1 MSKFTLI
8 TNKLPNGDIDFR
20 VIDKKTGQAQIPI
33 KDYFFKFNPD
43 IEVIEEIGKIAYYSN
58 YQKTESRL
66 DNVIQTDNF
75 YTFEQ
80 LINHKMT
87 VERQIK
93 NLKLHRIVKNFTIAN
108 KFKKKKKK
116 APLTKEEMKSLE
128 NSLDLTLDVIKDA
141 IKFTTDTILDVED
154 VDKYASAYVLH
165 IMAMRQLKASNMYQE
180 FITKHPNQEL
190 EHNILNQQ
198 HAEYEQIKQYQL
210 TKKKK

>member
-66 DNVIQTDNF
+66 SNIIQADNF
-75 YTFEQ
+75 QTFEQ
-80 LINHKMT
+80 LITHKMA
-87 VERQIK
+87 VEKQIK
-93 NLKLHRIVKNFTIAN
+93 NLRLHRIVKKITI
-108 KFKKKKKK
+108 KKKKKK
-116 APLTKEEMKSLE
+116 IPLTKEEMKSLA
-128 NSLDLTLDVIKDA
+128 NSLNLTLDVIKDA
-141 IKFTTDTILDVED
+141 IDFITDTILDVED

-180 FITKHPNQEL
+180 FITMYPNQKL
-190 EHNILNQQ
+190 EHNILSQQ
-198 HAEYEQIKQYQL
+198 HEEYEQTKQYQL

>member
-58 YQKTESRL
+58 YKKTESRL
-66 DNVIQTDNF
+66 SNIIQADNF
-75 YTFEQ
+75 QAFEQ
-80 LINHKMT
+80 LITHKMT
-87 VERQIK
+87 VEKQIK
-93 NLKLHRIVKNFTIAN
+93 NLRLHRIVKKFTI
-108 KFKKKKKK
+108 KKKKKK
-116 APLTKEEMKSLE
+116 IPLTKEEMKSLA
-128 NSLDLTLDVIKDA
+128 NSLNLTLDVIKDA
-141 IKFTTDTILDVED
+141 IDFITDTILDVED

-180 FITKHPNQEL
+180 FITKHPNQKL